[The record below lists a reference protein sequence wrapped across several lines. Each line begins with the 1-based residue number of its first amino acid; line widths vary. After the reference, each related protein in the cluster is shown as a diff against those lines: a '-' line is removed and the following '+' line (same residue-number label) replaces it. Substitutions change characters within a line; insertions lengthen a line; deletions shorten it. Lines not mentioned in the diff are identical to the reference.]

1 MSRCPLKFIKP
12 VTLLIILQMAS
23 LSVPSQTRKAF
34 KYRFLIPE
42 GYVGWIR
49 VDFDVVGA
57 PALPVED
64 GFYIFKF
71 PESGRLQ
78 TSSAD
83 VLDRRN
89 EFFYYS
95 NDGKY
100 PLSDAGPLEQ
110 RLVQEEMSGPGTG
123 HIAPV
128 PNHYRYFFIGPT
140 DVWHRYQTSDTRL
153 LPHESDGPKVGAQSW
168 LSREELV
175 RMKVRK
181 S

>member
-1 MSRCPLKFIKP
+1 MSISPLKFI
-12 VTLLIILQMAS
+12 TLFIILQMAS
-23 LSVPSQTRKAF
+23 LSIPSQTGRAH

-49 VDFDVVGA
+49 VDFDVVAA
-57 PALPVED
+57 PPLPMEG

-71 PESGRLQ
+71 PDSGRLR
-78 TSSAD
+78 TSSSD

-100 PLSDAGPLEQ
+100 PLSDAGPLDQ
-110 RLVQEEMSGPGTG
+110 RLVQEEMSGPGPG

-140 DVWHRYQTSDTRL
+140 DVWKRYQVSDKRL
-153 LPHESDGPKVGAQSW
+153 LPHELDGPKVGAQSW
-168 LSREELV
+168 LTQEELV
-175 RMKVRK
+175 RMKVREP
-181 S
+181 